1 MIKAKKILRLIRNKV
16 KDNNEVQ
23 YSDYDVLDAMNE
35 CIRYLNM
42 NYALKNSDFLE
53 RVKKYR
59 QDEMNAQIDEQN
71 KQMIAEA
78 FKGTGVVG
86 YVALGDITLG
96 KESNI
101 DINDVHMA
109 EAVSFTRG
117 VELPEDFVSLV
128 SVTRSRDG
136 YHLSPVPAG
145 EDMEKYKCQSLGGY
159 KVFAGRIY
167 CGTDFDLAYRASIQE
182 VNDVEADEISLPTA
196 FTDIIVKVS
205 CMILQNSAETDVLMQ
220 EISRLADSIV
230 PARRYTNVKR
240 RMPFIC

>member
-59 QDEMNAQIDEQN
+59 QDEMGQSWARAIGESYSD
-71 KQMIAEA
+71 
-78 FKGTGVVG
+78 TGILG
-86 YVALGDITLG
+86 YAVLGSMVIGASPEGDIPNA
-96 KESNI
+96 SV
-101 DINDVHMA
+101 DFARD
-109 EAVSFTRG
+109 G

-145 EDMEKYKCQSLGGY
+145 EDMEKYKCQSFGGY

-205 CMILQNSAETDVLMQ
+205 CMILQNSADTDVMMG
-220 EISRLADSIV
+220 EISKLADSIV
-230 PARRYTNVKR
+230 PARRYSNVKR